1 MTTEIKNGEYTKYN
15 DDEYRI
21 GCINSSTVNLISN
34 SPESIHKG
42 FIDITQPNNPNK
54 VFRKTVP
61 ISEIKSVFKVYTIA
75 IYHGLPVGIESYH
88 DNKILL
94 ATSDPVFL
102 KEHGFK
108 EVDRM
113 VYMKEVNRDEVELV
127 DKREL
132 IPNFFDS

>member
-1 MTTEIKNGEYTKYN
+1 MDKEIKRGHYTLYDGK
-15 DDEYRI
+15 EYRI
-21 GCINSSTVNLISN
+21 SKKQDGSYGLISHDQ
-34 SPESIHKG
+34 EDLEKG
-42 FIDITQPNNPNK
+42 FEDITNEYDKIAFFKKRVSPAE
-54 VFRKTVP
+54 VG
-61 ISEIKSVFKVYTIA
+61 EVFKVYTIA